1 MNKSSIGLHS
11 KLDMIANSELLE
23 IGKFQKTHGLQG
35 ELNVILDQAVDGDF
49 LGGENP
55 VIIDIDGINVP
66 FYPESVRTKGAE
78 SYLLKLRGVDSQAAA
93 SAFVN
98 KTIFAR
104 RADLAS
110 YLEVEDGDLFTE
122 EELIGYDV
130 IDKKV
135 GRIGK
140 VVGIDDNTEN
150 ILLVVENKA
159 GEDVFVPFV
168 DDFIEGI
175 DEGESVIHTE
185 LPDGLVDLNS
195 KEE

>member
-1 MNKSSIGLHS
+1 
-11 KLDMIANSELLE
+11 MIANSELLE

-35 ELNVILDQAVDGDF
+35 ELNVVLDQAVDGDF

-78 SYLLKLRGVDSQAAA
+78 SYLLKLKGVDSQAAA

-98 KTIFAR
+98 KTMYAR
-104 RADLAS
+104 KADLAAF
-110 YLEVEDGDLFTE
+110 LDVEDGDLFTE
-122 EELIGYDV
+122 EELIGYEV
-130 IDKKV
+130 IDKKA
-135 GRIGK
+135 GHIGK
-140 VVGIDDNTEN
+140 VIGIDDNTEN
-150 ILLVVENKA
+150 ILLVLENKA

-175 DEGESVIHTE
+175 DEGENVIHTD
-185 LPDGLVDLNS
+185 LPEGLVRLNS